1 MTLSRRAFGRNLLAT
16 ALLMQGFGLSRA
28 FAADPQRAIVYNC
41 PAEWAGWGSMLPI
54 IKAET
59 GIEVP
64 MDNKNSGQSVSQII
78 AEANNPVADAAYLGI
93 SFAINAKNQGLVE
106 NYKGEGWQKVPAG
119 LKDPDGAWVSIHAGT
134 VGLMVNTEALDGLPV
149 PKGWKDLLD
158 PKYEGMVGFLDPSS
172 AFVGYACSVAVNH
185 ALGGTLDDFG
195 PALDYFKKLNELS
208 PIVPKQTAYARCLSG
223 EIPILFDY
231 DFDAYRA
238 KYADGAPIEFVI
250 PVEGTIQ
257 VPYVMTLVK
266 NAPHAENG
274 RRVIDFVLS
283 EKGQKHWAENF
294 LRPVVGD
301 LEKLA
306 PEAAKKFL
314 PASEYE
320 RAGSVDYARMA
331 EVQRAFSE
339 AYLQAM
345 KADLPL
351 KEAAARPSSGGF
363 GVSGPSNET
372 NPSPLSPSRPHGFAR
387 LLRAPRAAASPRFGL
402 DRPRD
407 SALRGNPHQSALRF
421 EPLFH
426 RRPLASRH
434 DRVRRARRL
443 HGDLFGT
450 QRLPRPQRRGGT
462 HHAPAFLPGRRRGLH
477 DHHAGRPKRH
487 GLDPLLFLGRGKT
500 RLRLRHGGALL
511 RLPLLLDSPR
521 RHDRHGGDPKDEP
534 RL

>member
-345 KADLPL
+345 Q
-351 KEAAARPSSGGF
+351 G
-363 GVSGPSNET
+363 
-372 NPSPLSPSRPHGFAR
+372 
-387 LLRAPRAAASPRFGL
+387 
-402 DRPRD
+402 
-407 SALRGNPHQSALRF
+407 
-421 EPLFH
+421 
-426 RRPLASRH
+426 
-434 DRVRRARRL
+434 
-443 HGDLFGT
+443 
-450 QRLPRPQRRGGT
+450 
-462 HHAPAFLPGRRRGLH
+462 
-477 DHHAGRPKRH
+477 
-487 GLDPLLFLGRGKT
+487 
-500 RLRLRHGGALL
+500 
-511 RLPLLLDSPR
+511 
-521 RHDRHGGDPKDEP
+521 
-534 RL
+534 

>member
-1 MTLSRRAFGRNLLAT
+1 
-16 ALLMQGFGLSRA
+16 
-28 FAADPQRAIVYNC
+28 
-41 PAEWAGWGSMLPI
+41 
-54 IKAET
+54 
-59 GIEVP
+59 
-64 MDNKNSGQSVSQII
+64 
-78 AEANNPVADAAYLGI
+78 
-93 SFAINAKNQGLVE
+93 
-106 NYKGEGWQKVPAG
+106 
-119 LKDPDGAWVSIHAGT
+119 
-134 VGLMVNTEALDGLPV
+134 MVNTEALDGLPV

-250 PVEGTIQ
+250 PVEGTIR

-345 KADLPL
+345 K
-351 KEAAARPSSGGF
+351 G
-363 GVSGPSNET
+363 
-372 NPSPLSPSRPHGFAR
+372 
-387 LLRAPRAAASPRFGL
+387 
-402 DRPRD
+402 
-407 SALRGNPHQSALRF
+407 
-421 EPLFH
+421 
-426 RRPLASRH
+426 
-434 DRVRRARRL
+434 
-443 HGDLFGT
+443 
-450 QRLPRPQRRGGT
+450 
-462 HHAPAFLPGRRRGLH
+462 
-477 DHHAGRPKRH
+477 
-487 GLDPLLFLGRGKT
+487 
-500 RLRLRHGGALL
+500 
-511 RLPLLLDSPR
+511 
-521 RHDRHGGDPKDEP
+521 
-534 RL
+534 